1 MNQPSQPVIWELVKG
16 WPPKIND
23 NRNSSCEKHRD
34 GPWSWIHF
42 KVIFTDCTHGKS
54 QINPPFGAS
63 STQECTS
70 CSELKIPVTCKI
82 RLQQLRR
89 NADWKIDVN
98 RVGKT
103 AEDTRIAGLNIHQ
116 IFDGLYQESGFSKT
130 FLLVYRRAKGWRE
143 WFVGLLVSEMRVLVC
158 VPAKIPQRLS
168 FDGHFSAVQNWW
180 KCSIPYLPCMEYFP
194 IHLPGPPNR
203 KKQYIVQRIK
213 GTWCSRNFSHLGR
226 RIEFYRILCFV
237 FFVQCSHLWRSL
249 SKWCVELLLV
259 DLGANKRHTVTA
271 TIKFAKLLEESGCA
285 LLTIHGRT
293 VELLD
298 VSCSG
303 SVATVATA

>member
-23 NRNSSCEKHRD
+23 NRNSSWEKHRD

-98 RVGKT
+98 RVGKNCGRYKDSWL
-103 AEDTRIAGLNIHQ
+103 EHPPNFWWSLPGKRIFQ
-116 IFDGLYQESGFSKT
+116 GFPVSVQGKR
-130 FLLVYRRAKGWRE
+130 LKVC
-143 WFVGLLVSEMRVLVC
+143 WFVGLLVSHVSVC
-158 VPAKIPQRLS
+158 RCAWRNFRKAKL
-168 FDGHFSAVQNWW
+168 W
-180 KCSIPYLPCMEYFP
+180 KCSIPYHPCKYFP

-203 KKQYIVQRIK
+203 KKTIYCSKDQR
-213 GTWCSRNFSHLGR
+213 HLM
-226 RIEFYRILCFV
+226 L
-237 FFVQCSHLWRSL
+237 
-249 SKWCVELLLV
+249 
-259 DLGANKRHTVTA
+259 
-271 TIKFAKLLEESGCA
+271 
-285 LLTIHGRT
+285 
-293 VELLD
+293 
-298 VSCSG
+298 
-303 SVATVATA
+303 

>member
-116 IFDGLYQESGFSKT
+116 IFDGLYQESGFSRA
-130 FLLVYRRAKGWRE
+130 FLLVYRRVKGWRQ
-143 WFVGLLVSEMRVLVC
+143 WFVGLLVSQMRVSVC
-158 VPAKIPQRLS
+158 LEES
-168 FDGHFSAVQNWW
+168 HT
-180 KCSIPYLPCMEYFP
+180 
-194 IHLPGPPNR
+194 IHVWNISLYIYQDLQTE

-226 RIEFYRILCFV
+226 RIESYRILCFV
-237 FFVQCSHLWRSL
+237 FVCP
-249 SKWCVELLLV
+249 V
-259 DLGANKRHTVTA
+259 
-271 TIKFAKLLEESGCA
+271 
-285 LLTIHGRT
+285 
-293 VELLD
+293 
-298 VSCSG
+298 
-303 SVATVATA
+303 